1 MATKIQEFL
10 IGTAA
15 GWIKPNAPV
24 ERIARRNLSSHRAW
38 GMRYRTE
45 GSPERE
51 LSLRTGF
58 K

>member
-24 ERIARRNLSSHRAW
+24 ERIVRRKNRKKKES
-38 GMRYRTE
+38 
-45 GSPERE
+45 
-51 LSLRTGF
+51 
-58 K
+58 